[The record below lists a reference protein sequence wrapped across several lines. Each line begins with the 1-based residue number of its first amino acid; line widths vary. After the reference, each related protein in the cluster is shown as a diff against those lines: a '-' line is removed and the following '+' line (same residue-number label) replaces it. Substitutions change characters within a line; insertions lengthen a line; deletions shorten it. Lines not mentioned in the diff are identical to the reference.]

1 MDNEILALEYFT
13 NEIHFARL
21 AGLNLYGRKKRCGLG
36 GDHPINIGV
45 LAFQSTQ
52 HSSYTGLMLTR
63 AQDQDQDQEQRSAT
77 GQLQDQAQ
85 KVRDQVR

>member
-1 MDNEILALEYFT
+1 MDNEILALEYFSH
-13 NEIHFARL
+13 EIHFARL

-63 AQDQDQDQEQRSAT
+63 AQDQEQRSAT
-77 GQLQDQAQ
+77 GSTSRSSSKGQGSGS
-85 KVRDQVR
+85 VIR